1 MFNPPPRSPIWD
13 YDFSQMNLVQLEPP
27 KAGQPIV
34 TVETVFGEFKAML
47 FPDDAPNTVEN
58 FIARVEEGFYDNKPV
73 IGLGQGLFF
82 ISGALNEEG
91 NQGKTMDGKLIAN
104 EYSVNLWAFKGS
116 LLSFSGTE
124 EYGDSRFVVIG
135 SYPYTEESEAEL
147 REFTRSDGSKLFPEE
162 LIDALRETPN
172 IVNYSGRYTI
182 FGQIFEGM
190 DTLDKILAQP
200 VAEDKQVPLER
211 ILIDKITLTYH
222 EV

>member
-1 MFNPPPRSPIWD
+1 MFNQGTRSPIWD

-34 TVETVFGEFKAML
+34 TVETAFGEFKAML

-73 IGLGQGLFF
+73 IGLSQGQFF

-91 NQGKTMDGKLIAN
+91 NQGVTMDGELIAN

-135 SYPYTEESEAEL
+135 SYPYTEESDAEM
-147 REFTRSDGSKLFPEE
+147 RAFTRSDGSKLFPDE
-162 LIDALRETPN
+162 LLDALSETPN
-172 IVNYSGRYTI
+172 IVNYSGRYTV

-200 VAEDKQVPLER
+200 VAEDKQAPLER